1 MSSSAYLVVVLF
13 ITMTLLFSASCES
26 DSKPAVERTHPLD
39 SNTSAIIIDHT
50 CRNIDLIPR
59 AAIEQAKETLHIAYG
74 HTSHGSQLVTG
85 MTGLVAFKGA
95 LYSWNETGADGALE
109 LRDSPSPMDGD
120 LGSSSWASNTRTYL
134 NAHPEINVI
143 IWSWCGQVSD
153 ASEDDIY
160 VYLSEMTKLED
171 DYPGVK
177 FVYMTGHLDGT
188 PLTHNLHLRNEQIRA
203 YCRAQKKILYDFA
216 DIESYNPDGVYY
228 GAWEP
233 NDNCDYDVD
242 GNETWDGNWAIEW
255 QNAHPGQWYDCVAAH
270 TQPLN
275 GNLKA
280 YAAWWLWAR
289 LAGWQ
294 GPE

>member
-1 MSSSAYLVVVLF
+1 
-13 ITMTLLFSASCES
+13 
-26 DSKPAVERTHPLD
+26 
-39 SNTSAIIIDHT
+39 
-50 CRNIDLIPR
+50 
-59 AAIEQAKETLHIAYG
+59 
-74 HTSHGSQLVTG
+74 
-85 MTGLVAFKGA
+85 MTGLVGFKGA

-120 LGSSSWASNTRTYL
+120 LGYASWASNTRTYL
-134 NAHPEINVI
+134 NDHPEINVI

-153 ASEDDIY
+153 ATEDDIY

-188 PLTHNLHLRNEQIRA
+188 PLTYNLHQRNEQIRA
-203 YCRAQKKILYDFA
+203 YCRAQKKVLYDFA

-255 QNAHPGQWYDCVAAH
+255 QTAHPGEWYDCVAAH